1 MYRVFLGAP
10 SLSALTSTD
19 DEGQSSLGYHW
30 QTVSSTDTP
39 AAQHQQVPSAT
50 SSLGAND
57 SSLFATPW
65 LQRSAS
71 YGRIGRSQAEA
82 GGRRPEESMVAFVYP
97 PATLEAASRRIS
109 LVYRNAI
116 FDRSEG
122 EEDDEGGGADADGTA
137 ITWPPTNPEEADDSG
152 AGRTGVGPLGDLTSF
167 LLGDASVE
175 GAKSGLVVQDV
186 EPAGDTT
193 NAPNESHISDS
204 GILETQET
212 QSFNYS
218 DASSS
223 AIGHFPTF
231 HFNIHTLTPLA
242 LVSRPGEA
250 ARMRGRKMCFL
261 LAVLEVEGPD
271 VITIRKGREAGK
283 QVGILKGIL
292 GDEEGRVCKF
302 TGWREV
308 AEEWGGV
315 GEGEGWKRGDVVYL
329 ENLTAECEP
338 SMSPTLTASPNLK
351 SKMTV
356 CYRTMPHAHEDGAFR
371 PDLRLGESDPCV
383 RKVASVVRWFERMA
397 GLPGEGR

>member
-10 SLSALTSTD
+10 SLSALTSTK
-19 DEGQSSLGYHW
+19 DEGQSYHW
-30 QTVSSTDTP
+30 QTVCSTDTP
-39 AAQHQQVPSAT
+39 AVQHQQVPSAT
-50 SSLGAND
+50 SSLGVND
-57 SSLFATPW
+57 SSLFTTPW

-71 YGRIGRSQAEA
+71 YGRIGRSQ
-82 GGRRPEESMVAFVYP
+82 GGRRPEDSIISFVYP

-122 EEDDEGGGADADGTA
+122 GEDDEGGGVDADGTV
-137 ITWPPTNPEEADDSG
+137 ITWPPTNPEEADESG

-167 LLGDASVE
+167 LIRDDSVE
-175 GAKSGLVVQDV
+175 GAKSGLVVRDV
-186 EPAGDTT
+186 EPAADST
-193 NAPNESHISDS
+193 NAPNESSHISDS

-223 AIGHFPTF
+223 AIGRFPTF

-283 QVGILKGIL
+283 QVGLLKGIL